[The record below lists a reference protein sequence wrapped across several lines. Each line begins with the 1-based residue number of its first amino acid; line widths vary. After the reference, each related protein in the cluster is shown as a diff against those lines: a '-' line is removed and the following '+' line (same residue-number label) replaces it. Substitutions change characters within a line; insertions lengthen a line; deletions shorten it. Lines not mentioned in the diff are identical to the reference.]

1 MRKIIKQFLINHL
14 YILQKKKNVHTKV
27 NNINGIKFAI

>member
-14 YILQKKKNVHTKV
+14 YILQKKNVHTKV